1 MLGAAVRVNNTS
13 SACPNVPWNMPDKRP
28 CAPFTG
34 DRGMLPSAGASE
46 RASSKTI
53 DNNASSTQ
61 IPPKLKELSPVV
73 RMQAP
78 PCAIARVASEQLT
91 GLVCRNH
98 RIARTRNTCA
108 VLQWMTRRLRGR
120 VGRYDVSFIILRP
133 WSRSRLCTHNRRATC
148 GYARAH
154 SHLHARFIRPQKLN
168 QTGTKQKFEFHKR
181 LLLA

>member
-120 VGRYDVSFIILRP
+120 VGRYIKMF
-133 WSRSRLCTHNRRATC
+133 
-148 GYARAH
+148 
-154 SHLHARFIRPQKLN
+154 
-168 QTGTKQKFEFHKR
+168 R
-181 LLLA
+181 LLFCVPGPGPASAPTTVEQHVAMLEHILTCTRDSSGRRS